1 MGSNPAS
8 SAFGVVNIRAE
19 HDVASELA
27 LSPPKC
33 KMLEFIAAHGGEVPF
48 SWDSFAQRKLSAS
61 NLAEAQAVDDSRDA
75 LVDLIN
81 DSYVREREYV
91 NAGSIRLFLRL
102 TDKGRSVVAELE
114 KFRLVPES
122 VKPISNGE
130 IKELLK

>member
-1 MGSNPAS
+1 MDSELAP

-33 KMLEFIAAHGGEVPF
+33 KMLEFLAAHGGEVPF
-48 SWDSFAQRKLSAS
+48 SWDSFAQRKMSAK
-61 NLAEAQAVDDSRDA
+61 NLAEAQAVDDSQDA

-81 DSYVREREYV
+81 ASYIREREYV
-91 NAGSIRLFLRL
+91 TAGSTRLFLRL
-102 TDKGRSVVAELE
+102 TDKGSSVVAELE

-122 VKPISNGE
+122 VKPISNG
-130 IKELLK
+130 